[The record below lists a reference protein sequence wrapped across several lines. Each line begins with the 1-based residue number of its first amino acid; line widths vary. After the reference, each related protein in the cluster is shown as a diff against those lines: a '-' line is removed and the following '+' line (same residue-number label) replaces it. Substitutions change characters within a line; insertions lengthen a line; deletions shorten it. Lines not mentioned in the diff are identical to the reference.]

1 MQFLEPVSSEPARS
15 QPALVSDR
23 CNLVS
28 IGKPSKSG
36 NLGHSDRRRLDW
48 LSDTEANLLLSRMV
62 RLEAKKKNYLAAIQ
76 LLTQLIAYEPNE
88 AKHYTNRGLMQHHSR
103 QWAQAL
109 ADYNQAI
116 YLNPELDKA
125 YSNRANLHAAKKN
138 WQLAIADYDQA
149 IDLNPLNIRTR
160 LNQAITF
167 REMSDYEEALVCL
180 DIAIFFKPESATLYA
195 ERGRTYH
202 LQGDWNYAIADYTC
216 ALDFALLPQKS
227 DLNDPTQITRR
238 VIQWMSSFK

>member
-1 MQFLEPVSSEPARS
+1 MQFLEPISSEPARS
-15 QPALVSDR
+15 QPALVGDR
-23 CNLVS
+23 CDLVS
-28 IGKPSKSG
+28 IGTSSK
-36 NLGHSDRRRLDW
+36 LGHGDRRRLDW

-62 RLEAKKKNYLAAIQ
+62 RLEAKKKNYSAAIQ

-88 AKHYTNRGLMQHHSR
+88 AEHYTNRGLMHYHAR

-138 WQLAIADYDQA
+138 WQAAIADYDQA
-149 IDLNPLNIRTR
+149 VDLSPLNIRAR

-202 LQGDWNYAIADYTC
+202 LQGDWNCAAADYTR
-216 ALDFALLPQKS
+216 ALEFALLPRQN

-238 VIQWMSSFK
+238 VIQWMNSFS